1 MIFVSDLV
9 DPDLITN
16 MHMELAKTLDEAME
30 KAYAREGQA
39 AKVTVIPDGLGVVV
53 NI

>member
-39 AKVTVIPDGLGVVV
+39 AKVTVIPDGLGVIVK
-53 NI
+53 